1 MEAKG
6 IIHLEIKATKLHRY
20 FGSPSAMYDN
30 YTSQELGIARQ
41 SLLNYWQKT
50 KEPYENAI
58 CIIRKGEV
66 ERKNKNIMKS
76 IEELVKFLSKTKIDF
91 GNKYNITQEQVHLYI
106 NRYAKDK
113 GYDNISNI
121 SRDKYTE
128 ILLDAFKFIDD
139 KEEEKVGDGKELL
152 NTILAAIS

>member
-1 MEAKG
+1 
-6 IIHLEIKATKLHRY
+6 
-20 FGSPSAMYDN
+20 
-30 YTSQELGIARQ
+30 
-41 SLLNYWQKT
+41 
-50 KEPYENAI
+50 
-58 CIIRKGEV
+58 
-66 ERKNKNIMKS
+66 MKS